1 MASRLVSSLPPAPSC
16 LAPRGGAPADVVGVV
31 GRHKVLGHRIER
43 WSRRCGDLHERG
55 SCKSVRRLPRV
66 YVCRCVRYIL
76 TMAIEAV
83 LQEVL
88 KMPPEERAEL
98 VERLIDSLDDEV
110 ELSAEELAQLDEA
123 IADADRAVERG
134 ELISA
139 DDVLAQMR
147 QIS

>member
-1 MASRLVSSLPPAPSC
+1 
-16 LAPRGGAPADVVGVV
+16 
-31 GRHKVLGHRIER
+31 
-43 WSRRCGDLHERG
+43 
-55 SCKSVRRLPRV
+55 
-66 YVCRCVRYIL
+66 
-76 TMAIEAV
+76 MAIEAV
-83 LQEVL
+83 LQQVL
-88 KMPPEERAEL
+88 KLPADERVEL

>member
-1 MASRLVSSLPPAPSC
+1 MC
-16 LAPRGGAPADVVGVV
+16 
-31 GRHKVLGHRIER
+31 
-43 WSRRCGDLHERG
+43 DLHERG
-55 SCKSVRRLPRV
+55 AWTFVRRPSRV
-66 YVCRCVRYIL
+66 YVCWCVRYIL

-83 LQEVL
+83 LQQVL
-88 KMPPEERAEL
+88 KMPADERAEL

-110 ELSAEELAQLDEA
+110 ELSAEELARLDEA

>member
-1 MASRLVSSLPPAPSC
+1 
-16 LAPRGGAPADVVGVV
+16 
-31 GRHKVLGHRIER
+31 
-43 WSRRCGDLHERG
+43 
-55 SCKSVRRLPRV
+55 
-66 YVCRCVRYIL
+66 
-76 TMAIEAV
+76 MAIEAV

-123 IADADRAVERG
+123 IADADHAVERG

>member
-1 MASRLVSSLPPAPSC
+1 
-16 LAPRGGAPADVVGVV
+16 
-31 GRHKVLGHRIER
+31 
-43 WSRRCGDLHERG
+43 
-55 SCKSVRRLPRV
+55 
-66 YVCRCVRYIL
+66 
-76 TMAIEAV
+76 MAIEAV
-83 LQEVL
+83 LQQVL
-88 KMPPEERAEL
+88 KMPADERAEL

-110 ELSAEELAQLDEA
+110 ELSSEELAQLDEA